1 MKHCFLLLILL
12 ALPAVCVR
20 AQEPPAPDVAARLL
34 ELDRQNR
41 ELSVHVRNVVADRQV
56 VSDRLK
62 AVTRDNERLRQ
73 KETLRRKELA
83 ALKKSEAVLR
93 RRVRELTR
101 EKKDC
106 SLSVLPAARPVP
118 GAALKREN
126 ADLHYNL
133 GVALQEQKRYD
144 EAAKE
149 FLLALRG
156 NPADKDAHFNL
167 AVLYD
172 RAGNDRRLALSHY
185 YEYLRLA
192 PDAADAVRVRERLSV
207 LELEQKVWGQPY
219 AAGLDD
225 HERLGRP

>member
-1 MKHCFLLLILL
+1 MKNCFLLFVLL
-12 ALPAVCVR
+12 VVPATLLL
-20 AQEPPAPDVAARLL
+20 AQEPPATDVASRLL

-73 KETLRRKELA
+73 KETFRRRELA

-93 RRVRELTR
+93 RRVRELAR

-106 SLSVLPAARPVP
+106 SLPALPTARPVHS
-118 GAALKREN
+118 AALEREN
-126 ADLHYNL
+126 ADLHYTL

-144 EAAKE
+144 AAVKE

-167 AVLYD
+167 AFLYD
-172 RAGNDRRLALSHY
+172 RVRNDRMEAIGHY

-207 LELEQKVWGQPY
+207 LELEQKVWGQPHS
-219 AAGLDD
+219 AGLDD